1 MSPHTLFDHGRLPLI
16 CVPLVAKTRA
26 NLLADAA
33 VVVPQR
39 PDVIEWRVDHF
50 ADIESPDLVVAAGS
64 ALREITGDIPLIF
77 TLRSSA
83 EGGHPLSLSPQA
95 MEALRLAAADQ
106 LPFEFHDVEMRSPD
120 SLTSELIRRVHA
132 RSGRVILSV
141 HDFKGTPNDDALV
154 SLFSRAHQLG
164 ADVAKVAVMPQSPE
178 DVLRLLAVTKRMSQA
193 LPIPI
198 VSISMGTLGVMSR
211 IFGGVFGSAMTFA
224 TGAGE
229 SAPGQLP
236 IKELREILSQV
247 S

>member
-1 MSPHTLFDHGRLPLI
+1 
-16 CVPLVAKTRA
+16 
-26 NLLADAA
+26 
-33 VVVPQR
+33 
-39 PDVIEWRVDHF
+39 
-50 ADIESPDLVVAAGS
+50 
-64 ALREITGDIPLIF
+64 
-77 TLRSSA
+77 
-83 EGGHPLSLSPQA
+83 
-95 MEALRLAAADQ
+95 
-106 LPFEFHDVEMRSPD
+106 
-120 SLTSELIRRVHA
+120 
-132 RSGRVILSV
+132 
-141 HDFKGTPNDDALV
+141 
-154 SLFSRAHQLG
+154 
-164 ADVAKVAVMPQSPE
+164 MPQSPE